1 MLVALVDTGVS
12 NLTSLTNALSRL
24 GATYATSSSKL
35 LEADAI
41 IIPGVG
47 SYDAAARRIN
57 LVKSYLFDA
66 IAREIPI
73 LGICLGYQLL
83 LESSEEGKERGL
95 GIFKGKAVRFSGVK
109 VPHVGWNTLE
119 NLKGD
124 KITEGIKEKSYVY
137 FVHSYYPLLQENVAV
152 AETTYGVKFASIAKK
167 NTVYGFQFHPEKS
180 GTVGLRL
187 LENFLKLSR

>member
-1 MLVALVDTGVS
+1 MPVALVDTGVS

-24 GATYATSSSKL
+24 GFTYETSSSKI

-47 SYDAAARRIN
+47 SYDAAARKIN
-57 LVKSYLFDA
+57 LIKNYLLDA
-66 IAREIPI
+66 IAREIPV

-83 LESSEEGKERGL
+83 LESSEEGKESGL
-95 GIFKGKAVRFSGVK
+95 GIFKGRAVKFSGVK

-119 NLKGD
+119 NLKED

-137 FVHSYYPLLQENVAV
+137 FVHSYYPLLEENVAI

-167 NTVYGFQFHPEKS
+167 KTVYGFQFHPEKS
-180 GTVGLRL
+180 GTVGLKL
-187 LENFLKLSR
+187 LENFLKLSK

>member
-1 MLVALVDTGVS
+1 VDTGVS

-24 GATYATSSSKL
+24 GFTYETSSSKI

-47 SYDAAARRIN
+47 SYDAAARKIN
-57 LVKSYLFDA
+57 LIKNYLLDA
-66 IAREIPI
+66 IAREIPM

-83 LESSEEGKERGL
+83 LESSEEGKESGL
-95 GIFKGKAVRFSGVK
+95 GIFKGRAVKFSGVK

-119 NLKGD
+119 NLKED

-137 FVHSYYPLLQENVAV
+137 FVHSYYPLLEENVAI

-167 NTVYGFQFHPEKS
+167 KTVYGFQFHPEKS
-180 GTVGLRL
+180 GTVGLKL
-187 LENFLKLSR
+187 LENFLKLSK

>member
-1 MLVALVDTGVS
+1 MPVALVDTGVS
-12 NLTSLTNALSRL
+12 NLTSLTNALSKL
-24 GATYATSSSKL
+24 GFTYETSSSKI

-47 SYDAAARRIN
+47 SYDAAARKIN
-57 LVKSYLFDA
+57 LIKNYLLDA
-66 IAREIPI
+66 MAREIPM

-83 LESSEEGKERGL
+83 LESSEEGKESGL
-95 GIFKGKAVRFSGVK
+95 GIFKGRAVKFSGVK

-119 NLKGD
+119 NLKED

-137 FVHSYYPLLQENVAV
+137 FVHSYYPLLEENVAI

-167 NTVYGFQFHPEKS
+167 KTVYGFQFHPEKS
-180 GTVGLRL
+180 GTVGLKL
-187 LENFLKLSR
+187 LENFLKLSK

>member
-24 GATYATSSSKL
+24 GVTYEINSSKL

-47 SYDAAARRIN
+47 SYDAAVRKIK
-57 LVKSYLFDA
+57 LVKSYLLDA
-66 IAREIPI
+66 LSMEIPI

-83 LESSEEGKERGL
+83 LESSEEGKESGL
-95 GIFKGKAVRFSGVK
+95 GIFKGKAIRFSGVK

-119 NLKGD
+119 NLKKD
-124 KITEGIKEKSYVY
+124 EVTEGIKEKSYVY
-137 FVHSYYPLLQENVAV
+137 FVHSYYPLLEEDIAL

-167 NTVYGFQFHPEKS
+167 KVVYGFQFHPEKS
-180 GTVGLRL
+180 GAVGLKL
-187 LENFLKLSR
+187 LENFLRLSK

>member
-12 NLTSLTNALSRL
+12 NLTSLTNALRRL
-24 GATYATSSSKL
+24 GANYEINSSKL

-47 SYDAAARRIN
+47 SYDAAVRKIN
-57 LVKSYLFDA
+57 LVRSYLLDA
-66 IAREIPI
+66 IGKEIPI

-119 NLKGD
+119 NLKED
-124 KITEGIKEKSYVY
+124 KIMEGIKEKSYVY
-137 FVHSYYPLLQENVAV
+137 FVHSYYPLLEENIAL
-152 AETTYGVKFASIAKK
+152 AETTYGVSFASIAKK
-167 NTVYGFQFHPEKS
+167 KTVYGFQFHPEKS
-180 GTVGLRL
+180 GAVGLKL
-187 LENFLKLSR
+187 LQNFLRLSK

>member
-1 MLVALVDTGVS
+1 VDTGVS

-24 GATYATSSSKL
+24 GATYETSSSKL